1 MKNDVKKC
9 ELKQILKIL
18 ITFSLA
24 LLPWAAPAAELE
36 GLKLPD
42 SARVTEGG
50 AELVLNG
57 AGVRTRF
64 MFRVYVGALYVQKK
78 TSAANAVISD
88 TGAKRIALYML
99 RELSSAQFVSALEDG
114 LKNNHSAEELAKLDA
129 AIKQLRAIFDAV
141 ITAKAGDV
149 ILIDYL
155 PSSVPGSGTRI
166 TINGAAKGTIAGEDF
181 NRALLRI
188 WLGDNPADSD
198 LKKGLLGG

>member
-1 MKNDVKKC
+1 MNKYK
-9 ELKQILKIL
+9 LKQILMI
-18 ITFSLA
+18 FSLA
-24 LLPWAAPAAELE
+24 LLPWAVPAAELE
-36 GLKLPD
+36 GVKLPD
-42 SARVTEGG
+42 NARVTEGG
-50 AELVLNG
+50 AELALNG

-78 TSAANAVISD
+78 TTAANAVISD
-88 TGAKRIALYML
+88 AGAKRIALYML

-141 ITAKAGDV
+141 KTAKAGDV

-166 TINGAAKGTIAGEDF
+166 TINGAAKGAIAGEDF

-188 WLGDNPADSD
+188 WLGDNPADGD